1 MTGEQFLNS
10 IEGRDRESI
19 AKDFL
24 RLVRLAEERAE
35 PEMERLRTMIDRAG
49 YGTGQKEAQRISGS
63 SQRSR
68 VECNVCAK
76 IDLENE
82 ILKAGPKHKLTE
94 GREAILNYAQLRY
107 EAMAVIRLIPR
118 PIYAEV
124 LYLYYI
130 EALTWEE
137 VARTVKRSL
146 RSTFRVHGYA
156 LEVFDKVWSRYIK
169 AIDQKQGENQ

>member
-1 MTGEQFLNS
+1 MST
-10 IEGRDRESI
+10 

-24 RLVRLAEERAE
+24 RLVRMAEERAD
-35 PEMERLRTMIDRAG
+35 PEMERLRTLVDRAG
-49 YGTGQKEAQRISGS
+49 YGTGQKEAQRISGT

-82 ILKAGPKHKLTE
+82 ILKAGMKRKLTE
-94 GREAILNYAQLRY
+94 GRDAMLNYAQLRY

-118 PIYAEV
+118 PVYAEV

-130 EALTWEE
+130 EVLTWEE
-137 VARTVKRSL
+137 VARTVKKSL
-146 RSTFRVHGYA
+146 RGTFRVHGYA
-156 LEVFDKVWSRYIK
+156 LEVFERIWTNYLKGIDLAVLDK
-169 AIDQKQGENQ
+169 